1 MGLIR
6 DEDVLLSTNIDIK
19 VMADIVAQT
28 GAMVK
33 SFGSVLYEKEEHQ
46 KTIVDIGVLRF
57 PDLDNPYFKVSV
69 VSLRRRAN

>member
-6 DEDVLLSTNIDIK
+6 DEDVLLSTNIDIE

-33 SFGSVLYEKEEHQ
+33 SFGSVLYEKEIHQ

-57 PDLDNPYFKVSV
+57 PDIDNPYFKASSV
-69 VSLRRRAN
+69 CC